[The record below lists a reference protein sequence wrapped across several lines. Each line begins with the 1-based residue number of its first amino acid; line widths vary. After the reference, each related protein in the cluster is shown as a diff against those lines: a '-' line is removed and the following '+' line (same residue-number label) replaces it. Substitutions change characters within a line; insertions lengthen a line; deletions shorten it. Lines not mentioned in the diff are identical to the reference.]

1 MSKTTTVH
9 VHHAFC
15 IFLCRPCPTTT
26 WNDQIL
32 SWLEN
37 GNGKAINF
45 AFSLWIRTWSPL
57 FSSNLTSLLSS
68 DWVTWYKGEKVLKDA
83 KSISQRRFHWR
94 RRCRIVTSLIGS
106 LSNNDGD
113 GYENV
118 TLIRQMWAIFFGKEK
133 ESCCLVFPSSTKR
146 EIRHFHVVVVQRR
159 LRKVQKSVMHVQSCC
174 FANLTYWLFAVLI
187 AVVVVVV

>member
-1 MSKTTTVH
+1 MSKTTTLH

-15 IFLCRPCPTTT
+15 IFLCRPCPTTM

-32 SWLEN
+32 RWLEN

-94 RRCRIVTSLIGS
+94 RRCRIVRSLIGS
-106 LSNNDGD
+106 L
-113 GYENV
+113 NV

-159 LRKVQKSVMHVQSCC
+159 LRNVQKSVMHVQSCC
-174 FANLTYWLFAVLI
+174 FANLTYCLFAVLI
-187 AVVVVVV
+187 AVVVVVA

>member
-1 MSKTTTVH
+1 MSKTTTLH

-68 DWVTWYKGEKVLKDA
+68 DWVTWHKGEKVVKLLSCVPVLNKTWIQALSRCSRAMAA
-83 KSISQRRFHWR
+83 KK
-94 RRCRIVTSLIGS
+94 C
-106 LSNNDGD
+106 
-113 GYENV
+113 
-118 TLIRQMWAIFFGKEK
+118 
-133 ESCCLVFPSSTKR
+133 TKKAWCTWK
-146 EIRHFHVVVVQRR
+146 VVVLLIKPVAFLPFSLPSASSLLKLPNDSGRR
-159 LRKVQKSVMHVQSCC
+159 LSQ
-174 FANLTYWLFAVLI
+174 FNLG
-187 AVVVVVV
+187 

>member
-1 MSKTTTVH
+1 MSKTTTLH

-37 GNGKAINF
+37 GNGRAINF

-94 RRCRIVTSLIGS
+94 RL
-106 LSNNDGD
+106 LSDR
-113 GYENV
+113 NV
-118 TLIRQMWAIFFGKEK
+118 PNSELKQQRRRRLWK
-133 ESCCLVFPSSTKR
+133 
-146 EIRHFHVVVVQRR
+146 RHFNSSNVGNIFWK
-159 LRKVQKSVMHVQSCC
+159 RKGKLLSCVP
-174 FANLTYWLFAVLI
+174 VLNKTWN
-187 AVVVVVV
+187 